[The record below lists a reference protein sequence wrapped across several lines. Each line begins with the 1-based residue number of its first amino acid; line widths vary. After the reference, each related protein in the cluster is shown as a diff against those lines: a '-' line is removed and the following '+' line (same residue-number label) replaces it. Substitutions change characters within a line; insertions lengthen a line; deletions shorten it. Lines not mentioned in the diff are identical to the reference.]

1 MTKNYWYIFK
11 MAQLFSLKAATLLG
25 LILLMNIFLFNS
37 VYAQQAG
44 KDLIEAKFD
53 AWRQNNLQEKI
64 YLHTDKAN
72 YVTGEICWFKI
83 YNVNAYNHQPID
95 FGKVAYVE
103 VLDRNNRAVLQ
114 AKIGLGKGVG
124 NGSFY
129 LPATLTTGNY
139 KIRAYTNWMKN
150 NGVDYFFEKKLVIIN
165 VQKNTSASATV
176 EKSLYDIGFFPEGGN
191 LVNGIESKVG
201 FKVNNQ
207 WGKGVEFEGLLLN
220 EKGDTITRFH
230 PFKFGMGSFIFT
242 PITGAQYRT
251 VVKLP
256 GGEEQVK
263 TLPAP
268 YNSGYSMRLQP
279 GVNGKLIIKVNTN
292 EPANGYSVFLFV
304 HTRNVVKVFST
315 AVIQNGQAEF
325 VTDSRQL
332 EDGISQFTIFNSG
345 RQPVCERLYFK
356 QPQHALRITTIA
368 DQAQYGLRKKI
379 NIEINSAKQ
388 QDEAVAA
395 NMSMAV
401 YRVDDFTQPDIA
413 GIDNYLLLQS
423 DIVGQV
429 ESPAYY
435 FTINDDT
442 VATAAD
448 NLMLTQG
455 WRRFRW
461 NDVMQDKKSA
471 VQFLPEM
478 YGHVISGKLIPLL
491 PGLPVKDIPVYLTV
505 PGIRTQFQTA
515 AADETGKIKF
525 DMKDLYSDGDI
536 IVQTNNEKDSGYRIE
551 IDTPFVNSFSQKPS
565 VNYAVATP
573 NETLLK
579 NYIASQVQNTFL
591 YKQLNHATQNL
602 ADTNAF
608 YSRPVA
614 TYLLDNYVR
623 FTTLEEVFREYVVE
637 VGVRKRGGKFYLPM
651 YDSWSKAFFVNDP
664 LLLLD
669 GLPVF
674 NVDKAM
680 SYDPLKI
687 RKLEVVNKKYF
698 LRDNS
703 FDGIINLITYKG
715 DLEGFDI
722 DPRATIVNYEG
733 LQVQRDFYAPVYAT
747 EQQLQSRM
755 PDFRNLLYWSPEI
768 NTANNGKTKAS
779 FYTSDIPGRYVVVAE
794 GISKDGSAGES
805 IMYFEVKK

>member
-11 MAQLFSLKAATLLG
+11 MTQLFSLKAAALPG

-44 KDLIEAKFD
+44 KDLIEAKFE

-103 VLDRNNRAVLQ
+103 VLDRNNQAVLQ

-150 NGVDYFFEKKLVIIN
+150 NGADYFFEKKLVIIN
-165 VQKNTSASATV
+165 VQKNTSASATA

-230 PFKFGMGSFIFT
+230 PLKFGMGSFIFT
-242 PITGAQYRT
+242 PLAGAQYRA

-263 TLPAP
+263 TLSAP
-268 YNSGYSMRLQP
+268 YNIGYSMRLQP
-279 GVNGKLIIKVNTN
+279 GVNGKLTIKVNTN
-292 EPANGYSVFLFV
+292 EPANGYPVFLFV

-345 RQPVCERLYFK
+345 RQPICERLYFK
-356 QPQHALRITTIA
+356 PPQHALRITTIA

-388 QDEAVAA
+388 QAEAVAA

-401 YRVDDFTQPDIA
+401 FRVDDFTQPDIA

-478 YGHVISGKLIPLL
+478 YGHVIS
-491 PGLPVKDIPVYLTV
+491 
-505 PGIRTQFQTA
+505 
-515 AADETGKIKF
+515 
-525 DMKDLYSDGDI
+525 
-536 IVQTNNEKDSGYRIE
+536 
-551 IDTPFVNSFSQKPS
+551 
-565 VNYAVATP
+565 
-573 NETLLK
+573 
-579 NYIASQVQNTFL
+579 
-591 YKQLNHATQNL
+591 
-602 ADTNAF
+602 
-608 YSRPVA
+608 
-614 TYLLDNYVR
+614 
-623 FTTLEEVFREYVVE
+623 
-637 VGVRKRGGKFYLPM
+637 
-651 YDSWSKAFFVNDP
+651 
-664 LLLLD
+664 
-669 GLPVF
+669 
-674 NVDKAM
+674 
-680 SYDPLKI
+680 
-687 RKLEVVNKKYF
+687 
-698 LRDNS
+698 
-703 FDGIINLITYKG
+703 
-715 DLEGFDI
+715 
-722 DPRATIVNYEG
+722 
-733 LQVQRDFYAPVYAT
+733 
-747 EQQLQSRM
+747 
-755 PDFRNLLYWSPEI
+755 
-768 NTANNGKTKAS
+768 
-779 FYTSDIPGRYVVVAE
+779 
-794 GISKDGSAGES
+794 
-805 IMYFEVKK
+805 